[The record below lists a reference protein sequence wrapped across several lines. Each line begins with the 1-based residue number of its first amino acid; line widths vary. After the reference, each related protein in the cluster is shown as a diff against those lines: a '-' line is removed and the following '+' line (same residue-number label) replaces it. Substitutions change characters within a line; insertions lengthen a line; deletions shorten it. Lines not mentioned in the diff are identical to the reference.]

1 MLNLS
6 VVFICVVIMDNF
18 VFYLWYLL
26 VMFNNMVLFTV
37 RIMNGVG
44 KGSFIP
50 SHTHM
55 HFHDIKTLYPSFVP
69 LRGIVGYALVR

>member
-1 MLNLS
+1 MLSFIAIRMLNLS
-6 VVFICVVIMDNF
+6 VAFICVVIMHNS
-18 VFYLWYLL
+18 VFYFWHLL

-50 SHTHM
+50 SHTLTRICIT
-55 HFHDIKTLYPSFVP
+55 FKLPTRVPSF
-69 LRGIVGYALVR
+69 